1 MKYILIIMILSV
13 IGISGCVDPGITA
26 NQQTE
31 MKVVVSGTMEPA
43 IYRGD
48 VVIVTKN
55 TSDIQVGDI
64 IIYNEIWFPQPVIHR
79 VISIKNDSEGNE
91 LYELKGDNN
100 PKPDPELVSPNKIIY
115 KVVNTNNGPQIIPKI
130 GYITIWLRGL

>member
-64 IIYNEIWFPQPVIHR
+64 IIYNETWFP
-79 VISIKNDSEGNE
+79 
-91 LYELKGDNN
+91 
-100 PKPDPELVSPNKIIY
+100 
-115 KVVNTNNGPQIIPKI
+115 
-130 GYITIWLRGL
+130 

>member
-13 IGISGCVDPGITA
+13 ISVSGCVDSGITS
-26 NQQTE
+26 NDQTE

-48 VVIVTKN
+48 IVIVTKN

-64 IIYNEIWFPQPVIHR
+64 IIYNETWFP
-79 VISIKNDSEGNE
+79 
-91 LYELKGDNN
+91 
-100 PKPDPELVSPNKIIY
+100 
-115 KVVNTNNGPQIIPKI
+115 
-130 GYITIWLRGL
+130 

>member
-1 MKYILIIMILSV
+1 MILSV
-13 IGISGCVDPGITA
+13 ISISGCVDSGITA